1 MTICDTVRNGIVT
14 KLERNTVSR
23 GGDIAYVGQRLSTGV
38 GRSDRHK
45 VGGVHGS
52 VHKVGGVHIG
62 RCQRRAQSNLARTVV
77 DAESTIDV
85 VGRISSRRIDAV
97 RNFGV
102 DSAVSVD
109 CRHLSFARKNEAN
122 LTD

>member
-38 GRSDRHK
+38 GRSDR
-45 VGGVHGS
+45 
-52 VHKVGGVHIG
+52 HKVGGVHIG